1 MVTTTVCFEDEQT
14 ELPTFDFIFFVQ
26 KDESNYENCILYN
39 TKSLTNFMN
48 RFSIDLTEV
57 DIHFQ
62 RPFII
67 DNDME
72 PANLKQHISDSL
84 DSIAIRTTE
93 RMQERDFL
101 ADFKIKF
108 PLLPHHS

>member
-1 MVTTTVCFEDEQT
+1 MVTTTVCFEDEPT

-62 RPFII
+62 RPLFI

-93 RMQERDFL
+93 RMQEREISFL
-101 ADFKIKF
+101 KN
-108 PLLPHHS
+108 LN